1 MASQFYIV
9 HHHFKPGMSGPW
21 WGVMAEADEAAQSA
35 QAEKWMNMGYFN
47 HCFMPLSQEGPMYCV
62 WEAKDGN
69 SEADFQ
75 DFIDG
80 PDGANMGM
88 KSLNNNIMKVNLDL
102 TGGVPPYE
110 RKFA

>member
-1 MASQFYIV
+1 
-9 HHHFKPGMSGPW
+9 
-21 WGVMAEADEAAQSA
+21 
-35 QAEKWMNMGYFN
+35 
-47 HCFMPLSQEGPMYCV
+47 MYCV

-80 PDGANMGM
+80 PDGVNMGM
-88 KSLNNNIMKVNLDL
+88 KSLNNNVLKVNLEL

>member
-1 MASQFYIV
+1 
-9 HHHFKPGMSGPW
+9 
-21 WGVMAEADEAAQSA
+21 MAEADETA
-35 QAEKWMNMGYFN
+35 QATMVEKWLNMGYFN

-62 WEAKDGN
+62 LEVKERI
-69 SEADFQ
+69 SESEFQ

-80 PDGANMGM
+80 PDGVNMGM
-88 KSLNNNIMKVNLDL
+88 KSLNNNIMKVNLEL

>member
-9 HHHFKPGMSGPW
+9 HHHFKPGMAVSW
-21 WGVMAEADEAAQSA
+21 WGVMAEADEAAQA
-35 QAEKWMNMGYFN
+35 AMAEKWLNMGYFN

-62 WEAKDGN
+62 WEVKDSI
-69 SEADFQ
+69 SESEFQ

-80 PDGANMGM
+80 PDGVNMGM
-88 KSLNNNIMKVNLDL
+88 KSLNNNIMKVNLEL

>member
-9 HHHFKPGMSGPW
+9 HHHFKPGMAGSW
-21 WGVMAEADEAAQSA
+21 WGVMAEADEAAQA
-35 QAEKWMNMGYFN
+35 AMAEKWLSMGYFN

-62 WEAKDGN
+62 WEVKDSV
-69 SEADFQ
+69 SESEFQ

-80 PDGANMGM
+80 PDGVNMGM
-88 KSLNNNIMKVNLDL
+88 KSLNNNIMKVNLEL

>member
-9 HHHFKPGMSGPW
+9 HHHFKPGMAGSW
-21 WGVMAEADEAAQSA
+21 WGVMAEADETAQAAM
-35 QAEKWMNMGYFN
+35 AEKWLNMGYFN

-62 WEAKDGN
+62 WEVKDV
-69 SEADFQ
+69 
-75 DFIDG
+75 
-80 PDGANMGM
+80 
-88 KSLNNNIMKVNLDL
+88 LKVINLEL